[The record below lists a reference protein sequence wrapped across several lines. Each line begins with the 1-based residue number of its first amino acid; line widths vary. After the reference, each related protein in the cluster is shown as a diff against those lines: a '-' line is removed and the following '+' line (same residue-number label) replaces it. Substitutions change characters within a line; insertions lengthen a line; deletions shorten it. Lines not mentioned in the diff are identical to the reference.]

1 MERPRPPTNF
11 HWLLAR
17 RLRRLA
23 SIALPDAGKP
33 HSMQS
38 VAATSLARQSQEFL

>member
-1 MERPRPPTNF
+1 
-11 HWLLAR
+11 LAR

-23 SIALPDAGKP
+23 SVVLPDAGKP
-33 HSMQS
+33 QSIKS